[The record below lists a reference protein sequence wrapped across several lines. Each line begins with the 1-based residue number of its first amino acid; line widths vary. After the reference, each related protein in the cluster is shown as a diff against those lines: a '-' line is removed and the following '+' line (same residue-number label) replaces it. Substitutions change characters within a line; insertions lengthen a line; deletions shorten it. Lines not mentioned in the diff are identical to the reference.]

1 MKAAFVC
8 PVAFLLSL
16 SSVAQAQDGAAQAPP
31 SPSAA
36 PTPAPPA
43 QALPAPPPP
52 GGEATTSSG
61 QPAQSSAPVGG
72 AAPATPTR
80 ATPAAAG
87 GPGDAN
93 PNAAGPGGLVIESP
107 TSTSSVS
114 PNPFVNRQ
122 TPTAEGGPGDPASV
136 AAGPGGFRIVAKDNS
151 AEIRFRALVQA
162 DGRFWFDDTQ
172 RPQVNTFLIRR
183 AQPWAEGRLP
193 YGVSFFLNPDFG
205 GGTVVLQDAY
215 LGLDLHE
222 AVKFRF
228 GKFRPPFGLER
239 LQPTSNLSFVEFGL
253 PTLLTPNRDVG
264 AMVYGDVLSRFV
276 GYAAGIFN
284 GVPDNGSADLA
295 GDSWKEFDGR
305 VYLRPFEP
313 VPNHAAGRLFVGVGG
328 TFGYVNGTLTNPLLP
343 SYKTQGQVT
352 DFSYIAAATGATY
365 ANTTVA
371 NGAHNR
377 YGTYLYYALGP
388 LGLLGELY
396 ESDQI
401 VGTATKGNAWVHN
414 TAYEGQATFVF
425 FGADASYDYVHVVTP
440 VDLSAGHF
448 GALELALR
456 AGHLNI
462 GANAEPTYA
471 STGQITA
478 ATEYAAGLNWYWS
491 DNAKFVANLDH
502 TEFKGGASTAPEVA
516 IGHREAENIVLL
528 RAQVVY

>member
-1 MKAAFVC
+1 
-8 PVAFLLSL
+8 
-16 SSVAQAQDGAAQAPP
+16 
-31 SPSAA
+31 
-36 PTPAPPA
+36 
-43 QALPAPPPP
+43 
-52 GGEATTSSG
+52 
-61 QPAQSSAPVGG
+61 
-72 AAPATPTR
+72 
-80 ATPAAAG
+80 
-87 GPGDAN
+87 
-93 PNAAGPGGLVIESP
+93 
-107 TSTSSVS
+107 
-114 PNPFVNRQ
+114 
-122 TPTAEGGPGDPASV
+122 V
-136 AAGPGGFRIVAKDNS
+136 AAGPGGFRIVAINNS
-151 AEIRFRALVQA
+151 SEIRFRALVQG

-183 AQPWAEGRLP
+183 AQPWVEGRLP
-193 YGVSFFLNPDFG
+193 YGVTFLVNPDFG
-205 GGTVVLQDAY
+205 GGTTVLQDAY

-222 AVKFRF
+222 AFKLRF

-264 AMVYGDVLSRFV
+264 AMAYGDVLSRIA

-284 GVPDNGSADLA
+284 GVPDNASADLA
-295 GDSWKEFDGR
+295 GDSSKEFDGR

-313 VPNHAAGRLFVGVGG
+313 IPDHAAGRLFVGVAG
-328 TFGYVNGTLTNPLLP
+328 TFGYVHGTPTNPLLP
-343 SYKTQGQVT
+343 SYKTQGLAT
-352 DFSYIAAATGATY
+352 DFTYIAAATGGNY

-377 YGTYLYYALGP
+377 YGAYLYYALGP
-388 LGLLGELY
+388 LGLLGEFY

-401 VGTATKGNAWVHN
+401 VGNATKGNVWVHN

-425 FGADASYDYVHVVTP
+425 FGADASYDYVHVRTP

-462 GANAEPTYA
+462 GSNAFPTYA
-471 STGQITA
+471 TTGQISG

-502 TEFKGGASTAPEVA
+502 TEFQGGTSTAPELA